1 MNSHK
6 RLGRRTFITTA
17 GLGILGAATAQRLGL
32 PAERPNRQ
40 RVLRIAHLTDIH
52 VQPELGAG
60 EGMAVAIEHAHNL
73 KDRPDIILQGGDA
86 IMDALAEDKT
96 RTKTQWGLF
105 HKTFAETATLP
116 VRHVI
121 GNHDVW
127 GWSLE
132 NPSKADIAYGKDWAK
147 DEFGLRE
154 GYYSYDQAGW
164 HFVVLDSVSYAQG
177 GYTARLGDAQLEW
190 LDGDLAAVPR
200 NTPVCVVSHIP
211 ILSACTYLDGDN
223 ETSGNWQV
231 PGAWM
236 HIDARKIKDV
246 FSKYNNV
253 RLALSGHVHLQ
264 DEVHYLGVKYL
275 CNGAVSGGWWGG
287 PYQEFTN
294 AYFTVDLYD
303 DGSSESQ
310 VHTFG
315 WQARSA

>member
-1 MNSHK
+1 MNGPK
-6 RLGRRTFITTA
+6 RINRRTFIATA
-17 GLGILGAATAQRLGL
+17 GLGVLGAAAAQRLEL
-32 PAERPNRQ
+32 PAESPTRR
-40 RVLRIAHLTDIH
+40 RVLRLAHLTDIH

-60 EGMAVAIEHAHNL
+60 EGMAAALEHAQNL
-73 KDRPDIILQGGDA
+73 SDKPDLIVQGGDA
-86 IMDALAEDKT
+86 IMDALAADKART
-96 RTKTQWGLF
+96 RTQWRLF
-105 HKTFAETATLP
+105 HQTLNGVATLP
-116 VRHVI
+116 VRHVV

-127 GWSLE
+127 GWSLD
-132 NPSKADIAYGKDWAK
+132 NPSAADIAYGKDWAK
-147 DEFGLRE
+147 DEFGLGA

-164 HFVVLDSVSYAQG
+164 HFVVLDSVYPAEG
-177 GYTARLGDAQLEW
+177 GYTARLDDAQLEW
-190 LDGDLAAVPR
+190 LDGDLAATPR
-200 NTPVCVVSHIP
+200 STPVCVISHIP
-211 ILSACTYLDGDN
+211 ILAASTYFDGDN

-246 FSKYNNV
+246 FKRHGNV

-294 AYFTVDLYD
+294 AYFTIDLFD

-315 WQARSA
+315 WRARNA